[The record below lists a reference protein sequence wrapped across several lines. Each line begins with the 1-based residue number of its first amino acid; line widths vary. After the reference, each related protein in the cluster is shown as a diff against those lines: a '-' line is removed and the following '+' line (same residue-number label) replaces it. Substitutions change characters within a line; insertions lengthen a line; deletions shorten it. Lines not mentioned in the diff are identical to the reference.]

1 MLALSLALLGSV
13 LYGLADFA
21 GGIAAR
27 QTNVMRVVA
36 ISSVAGLAIITLTL
50 PLVGGVWSA
59 TAVGLGIAT
68 GVFSAAVF
76 VLLYRALAIGPMG
89 VLSPIT
95 AVVGAVIPVGFGLF
109 IGERVGPWGLAGIVL
124 ALIAVVVISASGDPL
139 HQRPSA
145 KGLVLAFG
153 CGLAIA
159 GFFIV
164 LSQTPTDSGAVPLV
178 VGRIAAT
185 VLLGTAFLVGRRNMV
200 RGTGWRLAVIAG
212 VLDSLANLLFLIS
225 VREGQLAVVA
235 VVTALYPAA
244 TVLCARF
251 ILKERLTRVQ
261 IGGLCVAAA
270 AVTVLALQ

>member
-36 ISSVAGLAIITLTL
+36 ISSVAGLTIITLTL
-50 PLVGGVWSA
+50 PIAGGVWSPA
-59 TAVGLGIAT
+59 AILLGVAT

-109 IGERVGPWGLAGIVL
+109 IGEQVGPWGLAGIVL

-145 KGLVLAFG
+145 KGLALAFG

-261 IGGLCVAAA
+261 IAGLVVAAS

>member
-1 MLALSLALLGSV
+1 MLALSVALLGSV

-21 GGIAAR
+21 GGLAAR

-36 ISSVAGLAIITLTL
+36 LSSVAGLAIIALTL
-50 PLVGGVWSA
+50 PIAGGVWSPA
-59 TAVGLGIAT
+59 AVWLGAAT

-95 AVVGAVIPVGFGLF
+95 AVVGAAIPVGFGLL
-109 IGERVGPWGLAGIVL
+109 IGEQIGVLGFAGILL

-145 KGLVLAFG
+145 KGLLLAFG

-164 LSQTPTDSGAVPLV
+164 LSQTPGDSGAVPLV

-185 VLLGTAFLVGRRNMV
+185 LLLGAAFLIGRRNMV
-200 RGTGWRLAVIAG
+200 RGSGWRLAVIAG
-212 VLDSLANLLFLIS
+212 ALDSIANLMFLVS

-251 ILKERLTRVQ
+251 ILKERLTRTQ
-261 IGGLCVAAA
+261 IGGLAVAAV